1 MEKIRVTKKDYFGV
15 LRGLVEGAELENK
28 DAVLEFIDHEV
39 ELLGKKRKTQTAT
52 QKANEGLKEN
62 IVNFLTENK
71 GNKYTVTDLI
81 AQVPEFQELEVTL
94 TNQKV
99 SALCKQLVDGG
110 DIKKITEKKKSLF
123 YVD

>member
-1 MEKIRVTKKDYFGV
+1 MANKITKKERFEEIVKIAENLGNE
-15 LRGLVEGAELENK
+15 GLKEFALHEIELLENK
-28 DAVLEFIDHEV
+28 
-39 ELLGKKRKTQTAT
+39 RNSKTATTT

>member
-1 MEKIRVTKKDYFGV
+1 MANKITKKERFEEIIKIAENLGNE
-15 LRGLVEGAELENK
+15 GLKEFALHEIELLENK
-28 DAVLEFIDHEV
+28 
-39 ELLGKKRKTQTAT
+39 RNSKTATAT

-81 AQVPEFQELEVTL
+81 AQVSEFQELEVTL

-110 DIKKITEKKKSLF
+110 DIKKIIEKKKSLF

>member
-1 MEKIRVTKKDYFGV
+1 MANKITKKERFEEIAKIAENLGNE
-15 LRGLVEGAELENK
+15 GLKEFALHEIELLENK
-28 DAVLEFIDHEV
+28 
-39 ELLGKKRKTQTAT
+39 RNSKTATAT

>member
-1 MEKIRVTKKDYFGV
+1 MANKITKRERFKEIVKIAENLGNE
-15 LRGLVEGAELENK
+15 GLKEFALHEIELLENK
-28 DAVLEFIDHEV
+28 
-39 ELLGKKRKTQTAT
+39 RNSKTATAT

-81 AQVPEFQELEVTL
+81 AQVLEFQELEVTL

-110 DIKKITEKKKSLF
+110 DIKKVTEKKKSLF

>member
-1 MEKIRVTKKDYFGV
+1 MANKITKKERFEEIITIAENLGNE
-15 LRGLVEGAELENK
+15 GLKEFALHEIELLENK
-28 DAVLEFIDHEV
+28 
-39 ELLGKKRKTQTAT
+39 RNSKTATAT

>member
-1 MEKIRVTKKDYFGV
+1 MANKITKKERFEEIIKIAENLGNE
-15 LRGLVEGAELENK
+15 GLKEFALHEIELLENK
-28 DAVLEFIDHEV
+28 
-39 ELLGKKRKTQTAT
+39 RNSKTATAT

>member
-1 MEKIRVTKKDYFGV
+1 MANKITKKERFEEIVKIAENLGNE
-15 LRGLVEGAELENK
+15 GLKEFALHEIELLENK
-28 DAVLEFIDHEV
+28 
-39 ELLGKKRKTQTAT
+39 RNSKTATAT

-110 DIKKITEKKKSLF
+110 DIKKVTEKKKSLF

>member
-1 MEKIRVTKKDYFGV
+1 MSNKITKKERFEEIVKIAENLGNE
-15 LRGLVEGAELENK
+15 GLKEFALHEIELLENK
-28 DAVLEFIDHEV
+28 
-39 ELLGKKRKTQTAT
+39 RNSKTATAT

-71 GNKYTVTDLI
+71 GNKYTITDLI

>member
-1 MEKIRVTKKDYFGV
+1 MANKITKKERFEEIVKIAENLGNE
-15 LRGLVEGAELENK
+15 GLKEFALHEIELLENK
-28 DAVLEFIDHEV
+28 
-39 ELLGKKRKTQTAT
+39 RNSKTATAT

-81 AQVPEFQELEVTL
+81 AQVPEFQELEVAL

-110 DIKKITEKKKSLF
+110 DIKKIMAKNKGLF

>member
-1 MEKIRVTKKDYFGV
+1 MANKITKRERFEEIVKIAENLGNE
-15 LRGLVEGAELENK
+15 GLKEFALHEIELLENK
-28 DAVLEFIDHEV
+28 
-39 ELLGKKRKTQTAT
+39 RNSKTATAT

-81 AQVPEFQELEVTL
+81 AQVLEFQELEVTL

-110 DIKKITEKKKSLF
+110 DIKKVTEKKKSLF

>member
-1 MEKIRVTKKDYFGV
+1 MANKITKKERFEEIVKIAENLGNE
-15 LRGLVEGAELENK
+15 GLKEFALHEIELLENK
-28 DAVLEFIDHEV
+28 INS
-39 ELLGKKRKTQTAT
+39 KTATAT

-110 DIKKITEKKKSLF
+110 DIKKIIEKKKSLF

>member
-1 MEKIRVTKKDYFGV
+1 MANKITKKERFEEIVKIAENLGNE
-15 LRGLVEGAELENK
+15 GLKEFALHEIELLENK
-28 DAVLEFIDHEV
+28 
-39 ELLGKKRKTQTAT
+39 RNSKTATAT

-110 DIKKITEKKKSLF
+110 DIKKITETKKSLF

>member
-1 MEKIRVTKKDYFGV
+1 MANKITKKERFEGIV
-15 LRGLVEGAELENK
+15 KIAENLGNEGLKEFALHEIELLENK
-28 DAVLEFIDHEV
+28 
-39 ELLGKKRKTQTAT
+39 RNSKTATAT

>member
-1 MEKIRVTKKDYFGV
+1 MANKITKKERFEEIVKIAENLGNE
-15 LRGLVEGAELENK
+15 GLKEFALHEIELLENK
-28 DAVLEFIDHEV
+28 
-39 ELLGKKRKTQTAT
+39 RNSKTATAT

-110 DIKKITEKKKSLF
+110 DIKKIAEKKKSLF

>member
-1 MEKIRVTKKDYFGV
+1 MANKVTKRERFEEIVKIAENLGNE
-15 LRGLVEGAELENK
+15 GLKEFALHEIELLENK
-28 DAVLEFIDHEV
+28 
-39 ELLGKKRKTQTAT
+39 RNSKTATAT

-110 DIKKITEKKKSLF
+110 DIKKVTEKKKSLF

>member
-1 MEKIRVTKKDYFGV
+1 MANKITKKERFEEIVKIAENLGNE
-15 LRGLVEGAELENK
+15 GLKEFALHEIELLENK
-28 DAVLEFIDHEV
+28 
-39 ELLGKKRKTQTAT
+39 RNSKTATAT

>member
-1 MEKIRVTKKDYFGV
+1 MKDLKSSHYTK
-15 LRGLVEGAELENK
+15 L
-28 DAVLEFIDHEV
+28 
-39 ELLGKKRKTQTAT
+39 
-52 QKANEGLKEN
+52 
-62 IVNFLTENK
+62 NFLTENK

-81 AQVPEFQELEVTL
+81 AQVPEFQELEVAL

>member
-1 MEKIRVTKKDYFGV
+1 MANKITKRERFEEIVKIAENLGNE
-15 LRGLVEGAELENK
+15 GLKEFALHEIELLENK
-28 DAVLEFIDHEV
+28 
-39 ELLGKKRKTQTAT
+39 RNSKTATAT

-81 AQVPEFQELEVTL
+81 AQVSEFQELEVTL

-110 DIKKITEKKKSLF
+110 DIKKVTEKKKSLF

>member
-1 MEKIRVTKKDYFGV
+1 MANKITKKERFEEIVKIAENLGNE
-15 LRGLVEGAELENK
+15 GLKEFALHEIELLENK
-28 DAVLEFIDHEV
+28 
-39 ELLGKKRKTQTAT
+39 RNSKTATAT

-110 DIKKITEKKKSLF
+110 DIKKIIEKKKSLF

>member
-1 MEKIRVTKKDYFGV
+1 MANKITKKERFEEIVKIAENLGNE
-15 LRGLVEGAELENK
+15 GLKEFALHEIELLENK
-28 DAVLEFIDHEV
+28 
-39 ELLGKKRKTQTAT
+39 RNSKTATAT

-94 TNQKV
+94 TKQKV

>member
-1 MEKIRVTKKDYFGV
+1 MANKITKKERFEEIVKIAENLGNE
-15 LRGLVEGAELENK
+15 GLKEFALHEIELLENK
-28 DAVLEFIDHEV
+28 
-39 ELLGKKRKTQTAT
+39 RNSKTATAT

-110 DIKKITEKKKSLF
+110 DIK
-123 YVD
+123 

>member
-1 MEKIRVTKKDYFGV
+1 MANKITKRERFEEIVKIAENLGNE
-15 LRGLVEGAELENK
+15 GLKEFALHEIELLENK
-28 DAVLEFIDHEV
+28 
-39 ELLGKKRKTQTAT
+39 RNSKTATAT

-99 SALCKQLVDGG
+99 SALCKQLVDNH
-110 DIKKITEKKKSLF
+110 DIQKVTEKKKSLF

>member
-1 MEKIRVTKKDYFGV
+1 MANKITKKERFEEIVKIAENLGNE
-15 LRGLVEGAELENK
+15 GLKEFALHEIELLENK
-28 DAVLEFIDHEV
+28 
-39 ELLGKKRKTQTAT
+39 RNSKTATAT

-110 DIKKITEKKKSLF
+110 DIKKVTEKKKSLF
-123 YVD
+123 YVY